1 MNIMKHFRWLPGA
14 TALVAAALLAGCPGG
29 TPKDAAETAETE
41 PLPTLIGTWQS
52 TNTFVEDGRT
62 LTEVMLLTLIGER
75 FIESH
80 ASYDAEGQTVGVGH
94 DQGGWTADD
103 AMIEKRWHPGEDG
116 SVAKKYFWGDAGRT
130 FMYVQCWT
138 CDHHHANFARLERVP
153 DALPVA
159 DLFGTWML
167 TEEGGEATW
176 TLMISPDATFS
187 LLRVNPDG
195 GRFHISGK
203 GTVDLE
209 NYFIHLT
216 ELTRH
221 SHREGREDMPWG
233 GGVGRAAFA
242 PAVNGGIHVS
252 WPWHEP
258 PIIDARAERD
268 ENVELEPY
276 GNYWMLFEKVEQ

>member
-1 MNIMKHFRWLPGA
+1 MNISLTVRHGGPWV
-14 TALVAAALLAGCPGG
+14 VAAALLLLAGCPGG
-29 TPKDAAETAETE
+29 TPKDAAETAETK

-52 TNTFVEDGRT
+52 TDTFVEDGRT

-75 FIESH
+75 FIESF
-80 ASYDAEGQTVGVGH
+80 ALYDAEGQKLDDWPG
-94 DQGGWTADD
+94 QGGWTADD

-130 FMYVQCWT
+130 VMYVQCWE
-138 CDHHHANFARLERVP
+138 CDHHDANFARLKRVP

-159 DLFGTWML
+159 DLFGTWMF
-167 TEEGGEATW
+167 TQEGDEATW
-176 TLMISPDATFS
+176 TLMISPDETFS
-187 LLRVNPDG
+187 LLSVSPDG

-203 GTVDLE
+203 GRVDLE

-221 SHREGREDMPWG
+221 REGREDEPWWD
-233 GGVGRAAFA
+233 GVGRAAFA
-242 PAVNGGIHVS
+242 PGTDGGIRVS
-252 WPWHEP
+252 WPLHEP
-258 PIIDARAERD
+258 PIMDARAARGED
-268 ENVELEPY
+268 ELEPY